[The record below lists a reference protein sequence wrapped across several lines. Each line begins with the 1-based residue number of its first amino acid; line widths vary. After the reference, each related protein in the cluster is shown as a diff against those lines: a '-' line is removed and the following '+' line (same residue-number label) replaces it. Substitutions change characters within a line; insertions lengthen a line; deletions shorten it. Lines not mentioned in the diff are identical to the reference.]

1 MTRRMTHKGNRLRF
15 FGCGIVF
22 VLLGSFFR
30 FFGLGQCRPLP
41 ILFAAFCTCQRG
53 ISMRLAIC
61 YTCKRA
67 FCMLFAVFC
76 TCKRPFPMLFAVFC
90 VCQGASRMRSLQ
102 DVVLVKMHLACYLRY
117 VVLTNLHSACFCQ
130 CFAYNRIWMQRNWKR
145 NIYKATNHCSN
156 IILK

>member
-1 MTRRMTHKGNRLRF
+1 MTHKGNRLRF

-41 ILFAAFCTCQRG
+41 ILFAAFCTCKRAFPILFVVFCTCQCG
-53 ISMRLAIC
+53 ISMLLARC
-61 YTCKRA
+61 LTCKRA

-117 VVLTNLHSACFCQ
+117 VVLTNLLFACFCQ

-145 NIYKATNHCSN
+145 NI
-156 IILK
+156 